1 MARQSKTMADF
12 DCPIGCDDSL
22 RAGVSQYDTG
32 TITGTVVDP
41 QGAAVP
47 KASVRVMNM
56 STGRV
61 YLEKTDDQG
70 VYVVPALPEGTYEV
84 RAEKSGFDTGIV
96 SDRFPEADTEE
107 AFRQ

>member
-1 MARQSKTMADF
+1 
-12 DCPIGCDDSL
+12 
-22 RAGVSQYDTG
+22 
-32 TITGTVVDP
+32 
-41 QGAAVP
+41 
-47 KASVRVMNM
+47 M